1 MLASTLQK
9 NRAMLRNLG
18 VSLEVEEAQP
28 TSEQLGNME
37 GLSEALEVAN
47 KEVKEAKE
55 VISGVE
61 ERSSQL
67 LAAANIL
74 ARTEGA
80 LGLI

>member
-1 MLASTLQK
+1 
-9 NRAMLRNLG
+9 MLRNLG
-18 VSLEVEEAQP
+18 VSLDVEEAQP
-28 TSEQLGNME
+28 TSEQLGSME
-37 GLSEALEVAN
+37 GVREALLEVAN

>member
-1 MLASTLQK
+1 M
-9 NRAMLRNLG
+9 
-18 VSLEVEEAQP
+18 
-28 TSEQLGNME
+28 GNME
-37 GLSEALEVAN
+37 GVREALEVAN
-47 KEVKEAKE
+47 KEVKDAKE

>member
-1 MLASTLQK
+1 
-9 NRAMLRNLG
+9 MLRNLG

-37 GLSEALEVAN
+37 GVREALEVAN

-74 ARTEGA
+74 SRTEGA